1 MRCGKKLV
9 TLQQNLNTMLQFV
22 CFGSGS
28 SGNCSY
34 VSNGT
39 DAVLIDA
46 GIGIRRLKRYIREY
60 GLNTSILRGVLITHD
75 HADHI
80 KAAGYVSNDLNLKV
94 FTTAEIHEGM
104 RHNYHAMRKVEMSCD
119 VNIEKGVPFELG
131 TTLTV
136 TAFPLPHDATENVG
150 YCIETTDGDTF
161 CVMTDIGT
169 PTDEVNT
176 YIGKANYL
184 MIEADFDAEMLRNGP
199 YPQYLK
205 KRITCGTGHLSND
218 QTAQVLAD
226 NFHEGLRHVWL
237 CHLSEQ
243 NNHPELA
250 RKTVEQKLR
259 QYGIIAGVDFE
270 LDVLK
275 RYMVSGPWTLSLN
288 EE

>member
-1 MRCGKKLV
+1 
-9 TLQQNLNTMLQFV
+9 MLQFV

-46 GIGIRRLKRYIREY
+46 GIGIRRLKRYMREY
-60 GLNTSILRGVLITHD
+60 GLKTSLLRGLLITHD

-104 RHNYHAMRKVEMSCD
+104 RHNYHTMRKVESVHD
-119 VNIEKGVPFELG
+119 VNIEKGVTFELG
-131 TTLTV
+131 TTLKV
-136 TAFPLPHDATENVG
+136 TAFPLPHDATDNVG
-150 YCIETTDGDTF
+150 YFIESADGETF
-161 CVMTDIGT
+161 CVMTDIGA
-169 PTDEVNT
+169 PTEEVNT

-184 MIEADFDAEMLRNGP
+184 MIEADFDAEMLRTGP

-205 KRITCGTGHLSND
+205 KRITSGIGHLSND

-275 RYMVSGPWTLSLN
+275 RHVVSGPWTV
-288 EE
+288 

>member
-1 MRCGKKLV
+1 
-9 TLQQNLNTMLQFV
+9 MLQFV

-60 GLNTSILRGVLITHD
+60 GLKTSILRGVLITHD
-75 HADHI
+75 HSDHI

-94 FTTAEIHEGM
+94 FTTAAIHEGM
-104 RHNYHAMRKVEMSCD
+104 RHNYHTMRKVEASHD
-119 VNIEKGVPFELG
+119 VNIEKGVTFELG
-131 TTLTV
+131 TTMRV
-136 TAFPLPHDATENVG
+136 TAFPLPHDATDNVG
-150 YCIETTDGDTF
+150 FCIETADGDTF
-161 CVMTDIGT
+161 CVMTDIGA
-169 PTDEVNT
+169 PTEEVNA
-176 YIGKANYL
+176 YISKANYL
-184 MIEADFDAEMLRNGP
+184 MIEADFDVEMLKNGP
-199 YPQYLK
+199 YPQHLK
-205 KRITCGTGHLSND
+205 KRITSGTGHLSND

-275 RYMVSGPWTLSLN
+275 RHVVSGPWT
-288 EE
+288 EEIKSEK